1 MATKK
6 PRDGTKVSKRRAL
19 TSPPTALRDS
29 QFIVSTTGDDLCPLA
44 LNTHEIVLNQRIV
57 PPPGPG
63 RDRTQGD
70 KDRFRDRNRGKLD
83 KNKLKDI
90 LTNNPVF
97 GDKGKVRIPIDGGK
111 EPRWR
116 PGRDG
121 KGGGKGGR
129 KGGKDPGDLVY
140 VDMDYDEFV
149 EWMFEDLE
157 LPFLEKTDQ
166 ATTLIKT
173 YKMRGMTDTGPEP
186 RINWEE
192 TEIRRIER
200 AVGMLN
206 AHPDDYVVLND
217 FVHVALLKAIDQLK
231 GLSLTQPTAEEL
243 DSARAALVALH
254 EEKEACLPLTKPA
267 LGALNKLL
275 SVLNDKHQSL
285 QLEREA
291 VERLQRAVNELKR
304 NPGKVPMLEAG
315 NDIPG
320 KTDCPLQDDDFLYQR
335 VEVKYEPDS
344 KAVAFLVLD
353 RSGSMGGDPLA
364 IAKFYFLLNVLFLR
378 TRYKDVQVIMVAHD
392 AQAYEILEE
401 KSFYQIEV
409 GGGTMFGPAYEKVLE
424 IAQERYPVSSW
435 NRYVFHATDGY
446 MFDGEDEITQWW
458 TRLISPGPDCGTFR
472 YGGYLEI
479 DPWGG
484 RTWTRRDWAPGG
496 QAILA
501 LPDEIRAHVG
511 AARVSSMDEVMDAFK
526 AILTREKQEA

>member
-1 MATKK
+1 
-6 PRDGTKVSKRRAL
+6 
-19 TSPPTALRDS
+19 
-29 QFIVSTTGDDLCPLA
+29 
-44 LNTHEIVLNQRIV
+44 
-57 PPPGPG
+57 
-63 RDRTQGD
+63 
-70 KDRFRDRNRGKLD
+70 
-83 KNKLKDI
+83 
-90 LTNNPVF
+90 
-97 GDKGKVRIPIDGGK
+97 
-111 EPRWR
+111 
-116 PGRDG
+116 
-121 KGGGKGGR
+121 
-129 KGGKDPGDLVY
+129 
-140 VDMDYDEFV
+140 
-149 EWMFEDLE
+149 
-157 LPFLEKTDQ
+157 
-166 ATTLIKT
+166 
-173 YKMRGMTDTGPEP
+173 
-186 RINWEE
+186 
-192 TEIRRIER
+192 
-200 AVGMLN
+200 
-206 AHPDDYVVLND
+206 
-217 FVHVALLKAIDQLK
+217 
-231 GLSLTQPTAEEL
+231 
-243 DSARAALVALH
+243 
-254 EEKEACLPLTKPA
+254 
-267 LGALNKLL
+267 LGSLNKLL
-275 SVLNDKHQSL
+275 SVLNDNHQSL

-291 VERLQRAVNELKR
+291 VDRLQRCVNELKR
-304 NPGKVPMLEAG
+304 NPGKVPMLMAG

-364 IAKFYFLLNVLFLR
+364 IAKFYFLLNILFLR
-378 TRYKDVQVIMVAHD
+378 TRYKDVQVVMVAHD

>member
-6 PRDGTKVSKRRAL
+6 PREGTPVPRRRS
-19 TSPPTALRDS
+19 TKTDPPASRAS
-29 QFIVSTTGDDLCPLA
+29 QFIISATSDDLCPLA
-44 LNTHEIVLNQRIV
+44 LNTRELVLNQRIV

-97 GDKGKVRIPIDGGK
+97 GDKGKVRIPIEGGK

-140 VDMDYDEFV
+140 VDIDYEEFV

-173 YKMRGMTDTGPEP
+173 YKMRGLTDTGPEP
-186 RINWEE
+186 RIDWEE

-200 AVGMLN
+200 GVGMLN
-206 AHPDDYVVLND
+206 AHPEDYPVIND
-217 FVHVALLKAIDQLK
+217 FVHEALIKAIDALK
-231 GLSLTQPTAEEL
+231 GSAQTHVSVEDL
-243 DSARAALVALH
+243 DAARATLVALH
-254 EEKEACLPLTKPA
+254 ETKEACLPLSKEA
-267 LGALNKLL
+267 IGSLNKLL
-275 SVLNDKHQSL
+275 SSLNDNHQQL
-285 QLEREA
+285 QLEPEA
-291 VERLQRAVNELKR
+291 VARLQRTINALRKD
-304 NPGKVPMLEAG
+304 PTKVPMLVAG

-320 KTDCPLQDDDFLYQR
+320 KTDAPLQDDDFIYRR
-335 VEVKYEPDS
+335 VEVKFEPDS

-378 TRYKDVQVIMVAHD
+378 TRYKDVQVVLVAHD
-392 AQAYEILEE
+392 AQAYEIEDE
-401 KSFYQIEV
+401 SKFYQIEV

-424 IAQERYPVSSW
+424 IAQDRYPVSSW

-446 MFDGEDEITQWW
+446 MFDGEDTITDWW

-501 LPDEIRAHVG
+501 LDEAIRQHVG

-526 AILTREKQEA
+526 AILTGERTEA